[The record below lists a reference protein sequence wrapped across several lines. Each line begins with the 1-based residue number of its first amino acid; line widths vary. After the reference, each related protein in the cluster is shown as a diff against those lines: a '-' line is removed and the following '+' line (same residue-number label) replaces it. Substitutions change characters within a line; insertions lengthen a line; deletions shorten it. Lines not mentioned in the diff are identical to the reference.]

1 MFIMVM
7 KEIEILCFLCFAQPF
22 ENLTKLLWKFDNMP
36 SHWNNHNVCGVLEGD
51 GISMLVDVSVV
62 DCVWGNEKE

>member
-22 ENLTKLLWKFDNMP
+22 ENLTKLLWKFDN
-36 SHWNNHNVCGVLEGD
+36 NVGAIET
-51 GISMLVDVSVV
+51 IIMSVM
-62 DCVWGNEKE
+62 C